1 MRFSRTTTF
10 HSLPSFYFSSHVIAF
25 DHPLTLEV
33 FDGRGNLLDS
43 LDQSAYGIATFYDA
57 MWPESTVHHPI
68 RFEAGET
75 YFFRLIR
82 DEEGTTQFESS
93 LAPSDMSFPTF
104 EGITAK
110 LAVPG
115 ALFGGARLIWKI
127 AESPP
132 INVPRFD
139 GGPGFRTIGYASVLV
154 LGNVTYDGDATVD
167 VSLPAGLDASAKA
180 LGFATFDPF
189 KWTRG
194 WTTSRNWQ
202 TTVRAYADTVKLTIP
217 IDSLRLLHRRY
228 IFALY
233 GTSSA
238 SMPNVSTVTLGS
250 ESRPI
255 GVALGSSDSLLTV
268 MSTSAIGC
276 AVDFAALPSCQLDL
290 DPALAYPG
298 LVGEMAGIRML
309 NFSSPGAQTTVDYT
323 VGDSVLTLEVPL
335 IPPESS
341 FVLFG
346 GGVSDIANYS
356 AGDLTQRLNTI
367 DAAIRKRVPRA
378 HIIYVG
384 MRYFNDTLGDA
395 MRKPLIDAWD
405 DRERQLAT
413 SHGDRFVDTRVI
425 VAPGRSVDSP
435 DGAHYS
441 LAANRR
447 IAAAIVRSIES
458 LEPH

>member
-1 MRFSRTTTF
+1 M
-10 HSLPSFYFSSHVIAF
+10 SL
-25 DHPLTLEV
+25 
-33 FDGRGNLLDS
+33 
-43 LDQSAYGIATFYDA
+43 
-57 MWPESTVHHPI
+57 
-68 RFEAGET
+68 
-75 YFFRLIR
+75 
-82 DEEGTTQFESS
+82 
-93 LAPSDMSFPTF
+93 PTF

-110 LAVPG
+110 VAAPG
-115 ALFGGARLIWKI
+115 ALSGGARLIWKT
-127 AESPP
+127 ADSPP

-139 GGPGFRTIGYASVLV
+139 GGQQSQTIGYASVLV

-167 VSLPAGLDASAKA
+167 VSLPASLDASPKSV
-180 LGFATFDPF
+180 GIATFDPF

-194 WTTSRNWQ
+194 WTTSRAWQ
-202 TTVRAYADTVKLTIP
+202 TPIPAHANSVELTFP

-228 IFALY
+228 VFALY
-233 GTSSA
+233 ETSSTM
-238 SMPNVSTVTLGS
+238 MPNVSKVELEAAT
-250 ESRPI
+250 RPI
-255 GVALGSSDSLLTV
+255 AVALGSSDSLLTV
-268 MSTSAIGC
+268 MSSSTIGC
-276 AVDFAALPSCQLDL
+276 TVDFAALPACQLDL

-298 LVGEMAGIRML
+298 LVGQMAGLRML

-323 VGDSVLTLEVPL
+323 VGDSALTLEVPL
-335 IPPESS
+335 IPLESS

-367 DAAIRKRVPRA
+367 DAAIRKRAPHA

-384 MRYFNDTLGDA
+384 MRYFNDTLGDS

-405 DRERQLAT
+405 DRERQIAT

-425 VAPGRSVDSP
+425 VAPGRSADSP